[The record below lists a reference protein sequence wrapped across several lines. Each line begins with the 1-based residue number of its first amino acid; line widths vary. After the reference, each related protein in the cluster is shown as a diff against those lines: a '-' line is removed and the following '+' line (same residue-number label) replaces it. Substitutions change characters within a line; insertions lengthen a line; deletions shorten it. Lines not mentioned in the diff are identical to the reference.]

1 MALWPGTLPTLYQFY
16 YAFGTKSA
24 NEYRF
29 ACLLFGFHHGW
40 GGVSAQPLHSKLGLD
55 PKGSTRARSSRSI
68 EYEYE
73 YHFIKYEYEVKLELW
88 VMTSTAGATYIM
100 SPLPGL
106 ALIGLAPFAS
116 VAFKVIVDVDPVSKT
131 PMPEAI

>member
-29 ACLLFGFHHGW
+29 ACLFFGFHHGW
-40 GGVSAQPLHSKLGLD
+40 GGVSAQPLHSKLILD
-55 PKGSTRARSSRSI
+55 PKSSTRARSSRSI
-68 EYEYE
+68 EYEY
-73 YHFIKYEYEVKLELW
+73 HFIEYEYEVKLELW

-100 SPLPGL
+100 SPLPRL
-106 ALIGLAPFAS
+106 TLIGLAPLAS
-116 VAFKVIVDVDPVSKT
+116 LSFKVIVDIDFFST
-131 PMPEAI
+131 IPMPEAIQ

>member
-29 ACLLFGFHHGW
+29 ACLFFGFHHGW
-40 GGVSAQPLHSKLGLD
+40 GGVSAQPLHSKLILD
-55 PKGSTRARSSRSI
+55 PKSSTRARSSRSI
-68 EYEYE
+68 EYEY
-73 YHFIKYEYEVKLELW
+73 HFIEYEYEVKLELW

-100 SPLPGL
+100 SPLPRL
-106 ALIGLAPFAS
+106 TLIGLAPLAS
-116 VAFKVIVDVDPVSKT
+116 LSFKVIVDIDFFSTK
-131 PMPEAI
+131 PMPEAIQ

>member
-55 PKGSTRARSSRSI
+55 PKGSTRARSSRLF
-68 EYEYE
+68 EYE
-73 YHFIKYEYEVKLELW
+73 YHFIEYEYEVKLELW

-100 SPLPGL
+100 SPLPRL
-106 ALIGLAPFAS
+106 TLIGLAPLAS
-116 VAFKVIVDVDPVSKT
+116 LSFKVIVDIDFFSTK
-131 PMPEAI
+131 PMPEAIQ